1 VSITVQNE
9 APPLRLD
16 PSGALRVGQSR
27 VLLELVIHAF
37 QDGSTPEAIIQR
49 YPSVTLP
56 DVYAVIAYYLRHRED
71 IEAYL
76 ATRDETA
83 AEVRERVEARQGDLA
98 ELRQRLLS
106 RRDA

>member
-16 PSGALRVGQSR
+16 SSGALRVGQSR

-37 QDGSTPEAIIQR
+37 QDGSTPEAIVQR
-49 YPSVTLP
+49 YPSATLP

-76 ATRDETA
+76 ATREEQA
-83 AEVRERVEARQGDLA
+83 AEVRGRIEARQGDLA